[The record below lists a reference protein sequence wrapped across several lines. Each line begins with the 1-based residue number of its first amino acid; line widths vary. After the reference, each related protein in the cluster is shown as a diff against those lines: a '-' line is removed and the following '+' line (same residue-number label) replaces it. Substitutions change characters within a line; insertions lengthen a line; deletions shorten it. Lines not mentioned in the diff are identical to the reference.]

1 MLMIV
6 IGAVLAISSLV
17 AGWIG
22 YRSKSALKILD
33 GAGAAAFLL
42 VMTII
47 GTAVLR
53 TIMNGTVFMT
63 EIHAILLNPI
73 FLTAGSY
80 LSVYVLARIGLNFF
94 YR

>member
-1 MLMIV
+1 MLTIV
-6 IGAVLAISSLV
+6 IGAVLAIASLI

-22 YRSKSALKILD
+22 YRSSAALRILD
-33 GAGAAAFLL
+33 GAGAIAFFL

-47 GTAVLR
+47 GAAIMR

-63 EIHAILLNPI
+63 EIYAILLNPM

-80 LSVYVLARIGLNFF
+80 LSVYTLSRIVLNG
-94 YR
+94 YK